1 MLLSTGST
9 TSTLNSRSIASQ
21 KALQYL
27 LQGLRHRYG
36 KQDAKSLLQ
45 RLLKNLDEVDLSLG
59 DYNRF
64 SGRHAT
70 SATIDI
76 SDQWAISTSID
87 GEGNNRNMVIF
98 SFRFQ

>member
-1 MLLSTGST
+1 
-9 TSTLNSRSIASQ
+9 RSVASQ

-27 LQGLRHRYG
+27 IQGLRKRYG
-36 KQDAKSLLQ
+36 KQDAKSLVQ

-64 SGRHAT
+64 SGRHST

-76 SDQWAISTSID
+76 SDEWAFSTSID
-87 GEGNNRNMVIF
+87 EEGNTRSIVIF
-98 SFRFQ
+98 SLRFE